1 MTNDAAVVEMDV
13 AVRHGRMHCTL
24 HGKGEPLVF
33 LHGALGTGEA
43 HFRRQ
48 IDELAR
54 HYSLVVLDFL
64 GYGRSG
70 RRDIFDGAFHTHD
83 AEDVVALIE
92 QLGVSPV
99 HLCGFSDGAI
109 VAMVVATRYGEHLR
123 SLTLIG
129 GEAVLDEKGMAMT
142 REWVPPEQLSPGF
155 QEALARYH
163 GDPYWSEMVTEYVNA
178 FEMLWAA
185 GGDPVGGSLD
195 RITCPT
201 LIVQGVD
208 DPWVDV
214 SNAHHLHTAI
224 PGSRLEVFEGAGH
237 EVQRDRPDDFNA
249 LLLEFLASVGQSA
262 T

>member
-1 MTNDAAVVEMDV
+1 MTDDAAAVEMDV

-24 HGKGEPLVF
+24 HGKGEPLVL

-54 HYSLVVLDFL
+54 GYRLIVLDFL

-70 RRDIFDGAFHTHD
+70 RRDLFDGTFHSRD
-83 AEDVVALIE
+83 AEDVIALIE

-129 GEAVLDEKGMAMT
+129 GESVLDEKGMAMT

-163 GDPYWSEMVTEYVNA
+163 GDPYWSEMVTQYVNA

-185 GGDPVGGSLD
+185 GRRPGWRLTGSHHVPYAHRSGRRRPVGGRVERTRPARRHTRLAAG
-195 RITCPT
+195 
-201 LIVQGVD
+201 GVRGRR
-208 DPWVDV
+208 
-214 SNAHHLHTAI
+214 T
-224 PGSRLEVFEGAGH
+224 
-237 EVQRDRPDDFNA
+237 
-249 LLLEFLASVGQSA
+249 
-262 T
+262 